1 MDESELFGGQSRASE
16 LARRDHLAA
25 IVEAAEDAIVGESP
39 DGTIVSWN
47 KAAQRLYGYS
57 AEMVLGTPAR
67 LLVPS
72 DREAETAELMHRVRR
87 GERVAHLDTVR
98 LGMDGRRIDVS
109 LSLCALRSPSGAPA
123 GTASIAFDISA
134 RRQRERHLQIL
145 HDAMHVLAQARSV
158 EETLPV
164 VLRVVSEAAGWSV
177 AATWM
182 PCSRPGV
189 PLQLR
194 CAAFWHGSE
203 LDGSAYEQASRH
215 LRLALGEGLPGRVWA
230 AGREHW
236 VADITAEPH
245 AQRADEARRDG
256 LHTSYLLPV
265 RSREGIVAVLEFLSS
280 DVRRPD
286 PMVLELLNGVAGRIG
301 DYLERRGA
309 KPRARVEGAAV

>member
-1 MDESELFGGQSRASE
+1 VT
-16 LARRDHLAA
+16 
-25 IVEAAEDAIVGESP
+25 IVDAAEDAIVGESP

-72 DREAETAELMHRVRR
+72 DREAEAAELMRRVRR
-87 GERVAHLDTVR
+87 GERVARLDTVR

-109 LSLCALRSPSGAPA
+109 LSLCSLRSASGAPA
-123 GTASIAFDISA
+123 GAASIAHDISE
-134 RRQRERHLQIL
+134 RKQRERHLQIL
-145 HDAMHVLAQARSV
+145 HQATHVLAQARSV

-164 VLRVVSEAAGWSV
+164 VLRVVSEGTGWSV

-203 LDGSAYEQASRH
+203 LDGSLYERASRH
-215 LRLALGEGLPGRVWA
+215 LRLGLGEGLPGRVWE
-230 AGREHW
+230 AGRDLW
-236 VADITAEPH
+236 VADVAADTH
-245 AQRADEARRDG
+245 SQRADEARRDG
-256 LHTSYLLPV
+256 LHSCYLLPV
-265 RSREGIVAVLEFLSS
+265 RSRDGVVAVLEFLSS

-286 PMVLELLNGVAGRIG
+286 PIVLEMLNGVAGQIG
-301 DYLERRGA
+301 EYLERRGA

>member
-1 MDESELFGGQSRASE
+1 MDESELFGGHSRASE
-16 LARRDHLAA
+16 LARLDHLAA

-39 DGTIVSWN
+39 DGIIVSWN
-47 KAAQRLYGYS
+47 KAAERLYGYS
-57 AEMVLGTPAR
+57 AEMVLGRPVR

-109 LSLCALRSPSGAPA
+109 LSLCALRSASGAPA
-123 GTASIAFDISA
+123 GTASIAHDIGA
-134 RRQRERHLQIL
+134 RRQRERHAQIL
-145 HDAMHVLAQARSV
+145 HDATHVLAQARSV

-164 VLRVVSEAAGWSV
+164 VLRVVSEGTGWSV

-203 LDGSAYEQASRH
+203 LDGSLYEQTSRH
-215 LRLALGEGLPGRVWA
+215 LRLGLGEGLPGRVWE
-230 AGREHW
+230 AGRVQW
-236 VADITAEPH
+236 IADVAAEPQS
-245 AQRADEARRDG
+245 QRAEEARRDG
-256 LHTSYLLPV
+256 LHSCYLLPV
-265 RSREGIVAVLEFLSS
+265 RSREGVVAVLEFLASEI
-280 DVRRPD
+280 RRPD
-286 PMVLELLNGVAGRIG
+286 PLVLEMLDGVAGRIG
-301 DYLERRGA
+301 EYLERRGA